1 MWRNRIAPYAV
12 ASAMAVTGMFT
23 LRPGAAPTPVAAVAA
38 ASPPSDAPYRDGL
51 FQGRLAA
58 ERCRDHRPGIGRWV
72 GAEQRARFAMG
83 YHEAYWGEGSGAR
96 PASAGETAC
105 RAPGSRAPAA
115 PAPSAP

>member
-1 MWRNRIAPYAV
+1 MWTNRIAQYAV
-12 ASAMAVTGMFT
+12 ASAMVATGMVA
-23 LRPGAAPTPVAAVAA
+23 LRPHPAATAAAAAAAPQ
-38 ASPPSDAPYRDGL
+38 PSDAPYRDGL

-83 YHEAYWGEGSGAR
+83 YHQAYWGGGAGAG
-96 PASAGETAC
+96 PASAGGTAC
-105 RAPGSRAPAA
+105 QAPGSRAPAS